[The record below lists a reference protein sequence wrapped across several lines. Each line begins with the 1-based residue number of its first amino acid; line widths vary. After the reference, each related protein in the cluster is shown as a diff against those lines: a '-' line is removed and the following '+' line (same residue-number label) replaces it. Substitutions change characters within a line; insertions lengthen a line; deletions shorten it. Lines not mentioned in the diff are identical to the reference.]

1 MKKFTLEPA
10 STNLTSNDRSAK
22 KTGNGIRYS
31 KILVSS
37 MDGTMS
43 ETGSVD
49 SRFKIASPPSVNSP
63 LGSAKMNHV
72 AANSSTLSASSEP
85 PPAPLPPPPS
95 ISFGADPS
103 NNVISVPEFQVKFL
117 TLSGPINTGPSLGI

>member
-1 MKKFTLEPA
+1 MQKLIVQPA
-10 STNLTSNDRSAK
+10 STNLTNSHDRSDK
-22 KTGNGIRYS
+22 KSGKGVRYS
-31 KILVSS
+31 KILIST

-85 PPAPLPPPPS
+85 QPAPPPPT

-103 NNVISVPEFQVKFL
+103 NNVISVPKFQVTVFALEHLDCHKWLERF
-117 TLSGPINTGPSLGI
+117 